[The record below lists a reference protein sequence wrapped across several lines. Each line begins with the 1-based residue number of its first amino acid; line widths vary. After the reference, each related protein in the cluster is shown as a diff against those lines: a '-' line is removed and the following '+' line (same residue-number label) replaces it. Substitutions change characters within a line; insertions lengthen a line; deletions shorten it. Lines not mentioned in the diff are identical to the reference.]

1 MGGEVFLDF
10 VPKPDFPAEGRFT
23 FFSHK
28 NWFERELT
36 PLQDKD
42 EIEAKLREIESES
55 SVPIVVGVMIN
66 METCRKMRKK
76 VYKIL
81 RNDSLAEE
89 QNINTMSFSSPRLQ
103 YPPEDYIV
111 GFGEKRM
118 LLCRNSKIMSL
129 PIKRD

>member
-1 MGGEVFLDF
+1 M
-10 VPKPDFPAEGRFT
+10 K
-23 FFSHK
+23 
-28 NWFERELT
+28 
-36 PLQDKD
+36 
-42 EIEAKLREIESES
+42 
-55 SVPIVVGVMIN
+55 
-66 METCRKMRKK
+66 KK

-129 PIKRD
+129 PIKRDKRGNLLEFAITQEVTQEDGK